1 MNNYFLR
8 RAFLLV
14 DCGCETRD
22 WFITQFWYVPDM
34 VVLWVQIIQKLKMVK
49 INGCEKKLSI
59 VITWNERVEN
69 KNGKDNL
76 PSVFPLGVTTL
87 KALDVELLLLLLVV
101 LLLLWWFVLL
111 LLFNC
116 EDKSGDICV
125 SLEMPFNLKLIA
137 KLKSNG
143 IFGGGSDISIINK
156 NATKCSQHKR

>member
-1 MNNYFLR
+1 MRDEGLVYHTILICAGHGRALGTNYSEIKNGKNQWVR
-8 RAFLLV
+8 KKAFNSHHMKW
-14 DCGCETRD
+14 ES
-22 WFITQFWYVPDM
+22 W
-34 VVLWVQIIQKLKMVK
+34 K
-49 INGCEKKLSI
+49 
-59 VITWNERVEN
+59 

-87 KALDVELLLLLLVV
+87 KALDVELLLLLFVV